1 MALTES
7 NHIPPQPQY
16 PPSEVPE
23 RHFSDEQ
30 LVWTAEEQAK
40 IDDWVAKYPTS
51 DGAVMRVMWL
61 AQEKFGW
68 LPAEVLD
75 LISETL
81 KLPETQVY
89 GVATFYTQY
98 YKEPVGKYVFD
109 VCTCFSCQVCG
120 GYDIL
125 HHLEEQL
132 GIGKGETTDDGM
144 FTIRE
149 AECLGACGSAPV
161 LQVSNRAYVHNATP
175 HKCDKLVANLREGTV
190 PGFVGVT
197 LPQDEDDAELKGNRR
212 SDAEA
217 TDTYQA
223 PPVSET
229 LV

>member
-1 MALTES
+1 
-7 NHIPPQPQY
+7 
-16 PPSEVPE
+16 
-23 RHFSDEQ
+23 
-30 LVWTAEEQAK
+30 
-40 IDDWVAKYPTS
+40 
-51 DGAVMRVMWL
+51 
-61 AQEKFGW
+61 
-68 LPAEVLD
+68 
-75 LISETL
+75 
-81 KLPETQVY
+81 
-89 GVATFYTQY
+89 
-98 YKEPVGKYVFD
+98 
-109 VCTCFSCQVCG
+109 
-120 GYDIL
+120 
-125 HHLEEQL
+125 
-132 GIGKGETTDDGM
+132 M

-212 SDAEA
+212 SDADA